1 MGGSQLSKIRI
12 LQEDCDV
19 KLADDKSLPNTCF
32 VVEYYKDDAKKY
44 DLVISTKK
52 VDIFDHYWDKYN
64 TGFITMYQSA
74 GTANPKL
81 WNAPGSEPKEKKKK

>member
-1 MGGSQLSKIRI
+1 MSKIKI

-32 VVEYYKDDAKKY
+32 VVEYYKDDGKKY

-52 VDIFDHYWDKYN
+52 VSYIY
-64 TGFITMYQSA
+64 
-74 GTANPKL
+74 
-81 WNAPGSEPKEKKKK
+81 